1 MRVNLWYPGT
11 ALSKNSI
18 FIHLMNAMCDVMQ
31 FFIYTIT
38 TETYVEHLA
47 TLFMKNFV
55 LSFVMVAI
63 IFIDAD
69 SRFKNLFKYMCAD
82 LGIIYCTLAHGNN
95 KGTRVEKYHNFSTKH
110 KQSQAKTE
118 AHTTFFSRM
127 QQPLSTPGIVP

>member
-95 KGTRVEKYHNFSTKH
+95 KGTRVEKYHNFFD
-110 KQSQAKTE
+110 KTQTITGQDRGP
-118 AHTTFFSRM
+118 HDVFSRM